1 MCQPVPILGSL
12 QMKGQV
18 LNTQPPEKLADGLSA
33 AKEELR
39 ETYRIKM
46 NCDYSYTHKYNKVH
60 VLCQEVYEDSI
71 CKVFAKHGVEIAT
84 IQTYT

>member
-1 MCQPVPILGSL
+1 MSTPDPV
-12 QMKGQV
+12 
-18 LNTQPPEKLADGLSA
+18 KLASGLES

-39 ETYRIKM
+39 EAYRIKM

-60 VLCQEVYEDSI
+60 VLCQEVYEESI
-71 CKVFAKHGVEIAT
+71 CEVFAKHGVEIAT